1 MRSSYEAEGGA
12 GEYRSDYRDWM
23 AGRGYAQGGG
33 VQHFQEGGGAEE
45 MDDFFYDSENYGAE
59 PEESG
64 GILSLSKQPGFNLRD
79 LTDIVFDPSSTLDKA
94 LLPLLFVPPV
104 AAAAMLVKWGYKG
117 TKLAKAMAH
126 ITNAQQQLP
135 KWALGRPGPKA
146 AKFTSEGAPIYTAKE
161 LAQAKPGRI
170 LGGPTTG
177 RRSYVQA
184 QVLGETAALPF
195 SGGPKE
201 PEDFRTQSYAE
212 GGIVGLPVGI

>member
-1 MRSSYEAEGGA
+1 
-12 GEYRSDYRDWM
+12 M

-79 LTDIVFDPSSTLDKA
+79 VTDFVFDPSSTLDKA
-94 LLPLLFVPPV
+94 LIPLLLMPPV

-195 SGGPKE
+195 SGE
-201 PEDFRTQSYAE
+201 RELEDFRTQRYAE
-212 GGIVGLPVGI
+212 GGIVGLPIGI

>member
-1 MRSSYEAEGGA
+1 LRE
-12 GEYRSDYRDWM
+12 WQ

-33 VQHFQEGGGAEE
+33 IQSLQEGGEVE
-45 MDDFFYDSENYGAE
+45 MDRFFYDSENYGAE

-64 GILSLSKQPGFNLRD
+64 GILSLSKQPGLNLRD
-79 LTDIVFDPSSTLDKA
+79 VTDFVFDPSSTLDKV
-94 LLPLLFVPPV
+94 LLPLLFMPP
-104 AAAAMLVKWGYKG
+104 AAAAFQLAKWGYKG

-126 ITNAQQQLP
+126 IANVQQQLP
-135 KWALGRPGPKA
+135 KWALGRPGPKGV
-146 AKFTSEGAPIYTAKE
+146 KIDPKGAPILTAKE
-161 LAQAKPGRI
+161 AAELKPGRI
-170 LGGPTTG
+170 LGGPTSG

-212 GGIVGLPVGI
+212 GGIVGLPIGI